1 MLILFGSLAALFV
14 IVGGVAMRLAR
25 SAGTDSMGAMSDQ
38 WLAEHRASHHRP
50 LGD

>member
-1 MLILFGSLAALFV
+1 MVILLGALAVLFV
-14 IVGGVAMRLAR
+14 LVGAVAMRVAR
-25 SAGTDSMGAMSDQ
+25 STGSDSMGAMSDQ

>member
-1 MLILFGSLAALFV
+1 MVILFGALAALFV
-14 IVGGVAMRLAR
+14 LVAVVAAR
-25 SAGTDSMGAMSDQ
+25 VVRTTGSDSLGAMSDQ